1 MINRVSYSTTL
12 QELKSKIWN
21 ASRLNSSKY
30 NLHLHNSGRELAKE
44 HCFVAHFG
52 IAGSATLEA
61 DFIGKAEDDDTS
73 LLTKQV
79 GHFHS
84 DVLIPQEISTSPCA
98 TQCKGGQSL
107 MKAIDKIHSFCI
119 PLLELALASKR
130 GKAKHYAS
138 SSAPPDRTS
147 WTPVMGEAEIGH
159 FGFLLG
165 KVSKQILQGDDPP
178 DEVFAVVLLT
188 GANVWWFNMY
198 SIVGSPIRLL
208 TRGMSEHKSR
218 SYHRGVAGIDV

>member
-21 ASRLNSSKY
+21 ASHLNSSKY
-30 NLHLHNSGRELAKE
+30 DLHLRNGGRELAKE

-73 LLTKQV
+73 LFTKEV

-84 DVLIPQEISTSPCA
+84 YVLMPQEISTLPRA
-98 TQCKGGQSL
+98 TQCKGSQSL
-107 MKAIDKIHSFCI
+107 MKTIDKIHSFHVQ
-119 PLLELALASKR
+119 LLEMARASKR
-130 GKAKHYAS
+130 GKTKHNAS
-138 SSAPPDRTS
+138 DSAPPDRTS
-147 WTPVMGEAEIGH
+147 WMSVMGEAEMGH
-159 FGFLLG
+159 FGFLLE
-165 KVSKQILQGDDPP
+165 KVSKQILQGDDPA
-178 DEVFAVVLLT
+178 DEVLAMVLLT

-198 SIVGSPIRLL
+198 SIVGSPIQLL
-208 TRGMSEHKSR
+208 TREMSERK
-218 SYHRGVAGIDV
+218 